1 MDNSLESKST
11 KLEVSSD
18 FQAQGN
24 SEEKLWNRNF
34 SLLFQGQAVS
44 ILGDNV
50 FDIALRFWILAKGSV
65 SLMGALLA
73 VSTIPKVFISPFAGT
88 FVDRHDRRKVL
99 ITADIISG
107 ITILIVGITA
117 ITDFLQVWMIFI
129 SSIIVGICGC

>member
-73 VSTIPKVFISPFAGT
+73 VSTIPKVFISPFACT
-88 FVDRHDRRKVL
+88 CVDRHDRRKV
-99 ITADIISG
+99 
-107 ITILIVGITA
+107 
-117 ITDFLQVWMIFI
+117 
-129 SSIIVGICGC
+129 